1 MAEADPPKEASTV
14 KKMGGRSLLL
24 SSNKITHYIK
34 EWMTVLKKNN
44 LQKCGA
50 SRKKVNPFMHN
61 VVKWPNIKNLAV

>member
-14 KKMGGRSLLL
+14 KKMDGRSLLL

-44 LQKCGA
+44 LQKCDA
-50 SRKKVNPFMHN
+50 SWKNVNPFMHN
-61 VVKWPNIKNLAV
+61 VKWPNIKNLMV